1 MSSVSQAKAQSRIGL
16 ILLAFIAF
24 ISLGLPDGL
33 LGVAWP
39 SVRREFGL
47 PLDEIGFM
55 LFASMLGYL
64 SSSFFSGKIVSRL
77 GVGRLLAVSCFLTGG
92 ALVGY
97 TLAPSYWVIVGL
109 SLFAGLGAG
118 AIDAGLNTYIAANH
132 GEGLMQWLH
141 ASFGVGITLGPIIM
155 TTAVNGFDQ
164 WRLGYL
170 VVGVAQ
176 LTLAA
181 CFFLTA
187 SMWQQDTPVVEAGA
201 SKLTDYK
208 TSLRETIRQ
217 RGAWMSILLFFI
229 YTGIELAFGHWSYTL
244 LTESRGVAPETAGL
258 VAGSYWGMFTVGR
271 ILAGLYAK
279 RVSAHQ
285 ILQFSMFSALAGAL
299 LVVWNSSQTMSLI
312 GIAIVGF
319 SVAPIFPALVSTT
332 RNRVSDRHAANTIGI
347 QISAAGFGGTVMP
360 TIAGILGR
368 RISLEAIPVF
378 LVALI
383 IVLIVAYTYGS
394 QPKAE

>member
-1 MSSVSQAKAQSRIGL
+1 MTAASSAKSNSRTGL

-39 SVRREFGL
+39 SVRREFGM
-47 PLDEIGFM
+47 PLDAIGFM
-55 LFASMLGYL
+55 LFAGMVGYL
-64 SSSFFSGKIVSRL
+64 LSSFFSGKLVSRL

-97 TLAPSYWVIVGL
+97 TLAPSYWVIAGL
-109 SLFAGLGAG
+109 SLFSGLGAG

-155 TTAVNGFDQ
+155 TTAVNGFGQ
-164 WRLGYL
+164 WRLGYM
-170 VVGVAQ
+170 VVGIAQ
-176 LTLAA
+176 ITLAT

-187 SMWQQDTPVVEAGA
+187 AMWQQAAPVGDEA
-201 SKLTDYK
+201 STKLTDYK
-208 TSLRETIRQ
+208 TPLRASIRQ
-217 RGAWMSILLFFI
+217 PGLWFSILLFFI

-244 LTESRGVAPETAGL
+244 LTESRGIEPEIAGL

-279 RVSAHQ
+279 RVSAHR
-285 ILQFSMFSALAGAL
+285 ILQFSLFSALIGGL
-299 LVVWNSSQTMSLI
+299 LVVWNPSQTITLV

-319 SVAPIFPALVSTT
+319 SVAPVFPALVSTT
-332 RNRVSDRHAANTIGI
+332 GKRVSTEHVANTIGV
-347 QISAAGFGGTVMP
+347 QISGAGFGGTVMP
-360 TIAGILGR
+360 TIAGILGQ
-368 RISLEAIPVF
+368 RISLEAIPIF
-378 LVALI
+378 LVFLI
-383 IVLIVAYTYGS
+383 IVLIVIYNYAS
-394 QPKAE
+394 RQKAA

>member
-1 MSSVSQAKAQSRIGL
+1 
-16 ILLAFIAF
+16 
-24 ISLGLPDGL
+24 
-33 LGVAWP
+33 
-39 SVRREFGL
+39 
-47 PLDEIGFM
+47 
-55 LFASMLGYL
+55 
-64 SSSFFSGKIVSRL
+64 
-77 GVGRLLAVSCFLTGG
+77 
-92 ALVGY
+92 
-97 TLAPSYWVIVGL
+97 
-109 SLFAGLGAG
+109 
-118 AIDAGLNTYIAANH
+118 DAGLNTYIAANH

-244 LTESRGVAPETAGL
+244 LT
-258 VAGSYWGMFTVGR
+258 
-271 ILAGLYAK
+271 
-279 RVSAHQ
+279 
-285 ILQFSMFSALAGAL
+285 
-299 LVVWNSSQTMSLI
+299 
-312 GIAIVGF
+312 
-319 SVAPIFPALVSTT
+319 
-332 RNRVSDRHAANTIGI
+332 
-347 QISAAGFGGTVMP
+347 
-360 TIAGILGR
+360 
-368 RISLEAIPVF
+368 
-378 LVALI
+378 
-383 IVLIVAYTYGS
+383 
-394 QPKAE
+394 